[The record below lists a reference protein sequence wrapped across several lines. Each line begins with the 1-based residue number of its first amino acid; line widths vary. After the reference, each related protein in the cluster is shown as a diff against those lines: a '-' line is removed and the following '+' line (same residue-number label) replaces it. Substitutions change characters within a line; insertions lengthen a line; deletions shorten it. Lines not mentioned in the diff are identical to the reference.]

1 MNILPYVHPV
11 SMLFSNIM
19 NIFSEKAEQK
29 VDKTEKQIYN
39 KTEVIIWLMPVCA
52 VVIEPKWKA
61 SSSFF
66 HSTSQPSFG

>member
-19 NIFSEKAEQK
+19 NIFSEKTEQK

-39 KTEVIIWLMPVCA
+39 KTEVILCRISLS
-52 VVIEPKWKA
+52 I
-61 SSSFF
+61 
-66 HSTSQPSFG
+66 

>member
-1 MNILPYVHPV
+1 MNFYSVSMNILPYLHPV

-39 KTEVIIWLMPVCA
+39 KTEVIIWLM
-52 VVIEPKWKA
+52 KN
-61 SSSFF
+61 
-66 HSTSQPSFG
+66 

>member
-1 MNILPYVHPV
+1 MNFYSVSMNILPYVHPV

-39 KTEVIIWLMPVCA
+39 KTEVIIGCRTQG
-52 VVIEPKWKA
+52 
-61 SSSFF
+61 SF
-66 HSTSQPSFG
+66 